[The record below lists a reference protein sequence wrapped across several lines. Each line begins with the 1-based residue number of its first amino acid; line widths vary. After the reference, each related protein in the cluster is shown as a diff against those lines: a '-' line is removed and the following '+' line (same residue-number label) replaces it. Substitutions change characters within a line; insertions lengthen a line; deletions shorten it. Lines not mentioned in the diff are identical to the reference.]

1 MLCSPPIHPTSAY
14 RSLIHALLIAGF
26 VSSFVRRYSS
36 KTSYGRDTK
45 SALQFQ
51 AKSIDGEPVNLK
63 DYEGKVVL
71 IVNVASECGLTPQYE
86 GLQSLYD
93 QYKDKG
99 LVILAFPCN
108 QFGSQEPGSEAEIK
122 QFCSSKYR
130 VTFPMFSKVDV
141 NGPQAAPL
149 YQYLT
154 SQNAEPAGTGKIQWN
169 FEKFLLDREGKLVHR
184 FAPRTA
190 PMILNWLRL

>member
-1 MLCSPPIHPTSAY
+1 M
-14 RSLIHALLIAGF
+14 
-26 VSSFVRRYSS
+26 RYSS
-36 KTSYGRDTK
+36 LVLLALLSVITQAKNVMAEESK

-51 AKSIDGEPVNLK
+51 AKSIDGETVNLK
-63 DYEGKVVL
+63 EYQGKVVL

-122 QFCSSKYR
+122 QFCSTKYN

-141 NGPQAAPL
+141 NGPQAAPCI
-149 YQYLT
+149 
-154 SQNAEPAGTGKIQWN
+154 SI
-169 FEKFLLDREGKLVHR
+169 
-184 FAPRTA
+184 
-190 PMILNWLRL
+190 